1 MAFLKKIVQ
10 ELNVPAQ
17 CAKYHVPLWQ
27 CPQFLFVIMGL
38 AIGIFAVLSYV
49 ISVYYEVDAQTAA
62 FAVLIMSGVLLIITY
77 TIVQGFEKVAE
88 ASRMKTEFISIVSHQ
103 LRTPITNMRWS
114 VDMLLSG
121 RLDNIALSE
130 KHQEYFKI
138 INQNIG
144 RMNDLVQ
151 DLLMVSRLEQGRLP
165 LKLEAIDLVEFV
177 REMVKR
183 FEPTAQAAK
192 VTLIL
197 STNPSPEVKPG
208 TNPTNNSNRPR
219 VLADAS
225 QLKIILENF
234 ISNAIRYSK
243 SGGTVNVDIKQK
255 NKEAQVL
262 VKDEGIGIPQ
272 EDQKFIGQK
281 FFRAENARTHQPQGT
296 GLGLSVSRA
305 LLERLGG
312 KMGFKSQENKGSTFW
327 FTLPI
332 KS

>member
-38 AIGIFAVLSYV
+38 AIGIFAALSYV

-62 FAVLIMSGVLLIITY
+62 FAVLIMSGILLIITY

-88 ASRMKTEFISIVSHQ
+88 ASRMKSEFISIVSHQ

-177 REMVKR
+177 REMIKR

-197 STNPSPEVKPG
+197 STDPSPEVKPG

-243 SGGTVNVDIKQK
+243 SGGTVNVAIKQK

-262 VKDEGIGIPQ
+262 VKDEGIGIPRK
-272 EDQKFIGQK
+272 DQKFIAQK

-296 GLGLSVSRA
+296 GLGLSISRT

>member
-1 MAFLKKIVQ
+1 MMAFLKKIVQ

-17 CAKYHVPLWQ
+17 CAKYYVPLWQ

-38 AIGIFAVLSYV
+38 TIAIFAGLSYV

-62 FAVLIMSGVLLIITY
+62 LAVLIMSGVLLIITY
-77 TIVQGFEKVAE
+77 TIVQAFEKVAE
-88 ASRMKTEFISIVSHQ
+88 ASRMKSEFISIVSHQ
-103 LRTPITNMRWS
+103 LRTPVTNIRWS

-121 RLDNIALSE
+121 RLDSVTPSE

-165 LKLEAIDLVEFV
+165 LRLEVIDLVEFV
-177 REMVKR
+177 REMIKR

-197 STNPSPEVKPG
+197 STDSSPEAKPG
-208 TNPTNNSNRPR
+208 TSPVNNNRPR
-219 VLADAS
+219 VVADAS

-243 SGGTVNVDIKQK
+243 SGGTVNVAIKQK

-281 FFRAENARTHQPQGT
+281 FFRAENARAHQSQGT

-312 KMGFKSQENKGSTFW
+312 KMGFKSQANKGSTFW